1 MMSSGGFRCSRS
13 STAASTTFAPS
24 SFSRRPGGLLA
35 VSVRSNCSFL
45 NMDFWN
51 GREHDYD
58 EADRVVREQPI
69 IGHSRREDET
79 NA

>member
-1 MMSSGGFRCSRS
+1 
-13 STAASTTFAPS
+13 
-24 SFSRRPGGLLA
+24 
-35 VSVRSNCSFL
+35 
-45 NMDFWN
+45 MDFWN

-58 EADRVVREQPI
+58 EADRVIREQPI